1 MDHPRLPYARL
12 ARPAYQAMIQLNAYL
27 NASSVERGL
36 IELLNYRISQL
47 NGCAYC
53 LDLHGTWLRE
63 HGEDPRRLDGLPAW
77 REAPW
82 FTDRERA
89 ALAWAE
95 DLTEGPEGAG
105 AAFEALQAQFTEAE
119 VVDLTFAIAVM
130 NAWNRLA
137 IGFRT
142 PPQR

>member
-12 ARPAYQAMIQLNAYL
+12 ARPAYQAMTQLNAYL

-36 IELLNYRISQL
+36 FELLNYRISQL

-82 FTDRERA
+82 FTGRERVVSPA
-89 ALAWAE
+89 AGGGCSISPRARLY
-95 DLTEGPEGAG
+95 LSIT
-105 AAFEALQAQFTEAE
+105 QFH
-119 VVDLTFAIAVM
+119 D
-130 NAWNRLA
+130 
-137 IGFRT
+137 
-142 PPQR
+142 